1 MAKLF
6 KTKIGNG
13 LTSVSRGLMRAAMD
27 RLFSYYAPVLAVW
40 NQATDK
46 QKQAYLANS
55 PLLGELLDWS
65 SKWQR

>member
-13 LTSVSRGLMRAAMD
+13 LTGVARGLMRTALE

-55 PLLGELLDWS
+55 PLLSELLDWS
-65 SKWQR
+65 EQWRR